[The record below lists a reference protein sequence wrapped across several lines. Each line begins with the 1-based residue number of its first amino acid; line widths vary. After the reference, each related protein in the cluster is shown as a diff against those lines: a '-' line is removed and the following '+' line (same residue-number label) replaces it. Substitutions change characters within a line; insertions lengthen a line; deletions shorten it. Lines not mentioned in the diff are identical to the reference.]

1 MVSVKAAILTINFCY
16 LTPFGQHLTGHE
28 EHAARVASI
37 SLGMVLLIVIPSLLL
52 VVCGASY
59 WIRERIAK
67 EEAEAAAA
75 LLPKRPK
82 RVLRGNV
89 NGSGAGNANGNGNGI
104 ANEIENEQI

>member
-1 MVSVKAAILTINFCY
+1 MVYIKAEFFHIKLCY
-16 LTPFGQHLTGHE
+16 LAPFGQHFTGHE

-59 WIRERIAK
+59 WIRERIAR

-82 RVLRGNV
+82 RVPRGNG
-89 NGSGAGNANGNGNGI
+89 NGNANGNGNGI
-104 ANEIENEQI
+104 VNEIGNEQI